1 MRVRLHG
8 SGIYSNRFPENFQR
22 SCCHE
27 LTGSGILRLD
37 CLSKLMTSPN
47 APILVTGGAG
57 YIGSHTVRLLACQ
70 GRKIVVLDNL
80 VFGHDQ
86 ALVDPGVE
94 LVVGDVGDEDL
105 LRSLFA
111 QHRFGAVIHFAAY
124 AYVGESVTNPLK
136 YYQNNTAEPIKLL
149 QVMQDFGCKVFVFSS
164 TCATY
169 GVPEALPITES
180 NPQNPINPYG
190 RSKLMVEWMLADCG
204 HAWGLRSA
212 CLRYFNASGCSPDGK
227 IGEDHNPETHLIP
240 RVMMAVAGEIEYLEV
255 FGTDY
260 ATPDGTCIRDY
271 IHVEDLADAHARA
284 LDHLASGGE
293 SVCCNLGTGVG
304 VSVKQIIAAVEEV
317 TGKTVPVKFGP
328 RRAGDPD
335 SLVADP
341 SLAKQ
346 VLGWEATRKDVRDMV
361 RPAWLWLSG
370 PRRGRFPA
378 NSRPA

>member
-1 MRVRLHG
+1 MG
-8 SGIYSNRFPENFQR
+8 FFGFIPTE
-22 SCCHE
+22 
-27 LTGSGILRLD
+27 I
-37 CLSKLMTSPN
+37 MTTEI

-57 YIGSHTVRLLACQ
+57 YIGSHTVRLLASQ

-80 VFGHDQ
+80 VFGHEQ
-86 ALVDPGVE
+86 AIVDPGVE
-94 LVVGDVGDEDL
+94 LVVGEVGDQAL
-105 LRSLFA
+105 VRSLFEK
-111 QHRFGAVIHFAAY
+111 HRFGAIIHFAAY
-124 AYVGESVTNPLK
+124 AYVGESVTDPLK

-149 QVMQDFGCKVFVFSS
+149 QVMQEFGCKVFVFSS

-169 GVPEALPITES
+169 GVPDKLPITEA
-180 NPQNPINPYG
+180 NTQNPINPYG
-190 RSKLMVEWMLADCG
+190 RSKLMVEWILKDCG

-240 RVMMAVAGEIEYLEV
+240 RVMMGVTGEIEFLEV

-284 LDHLASGGE
+284 LDHLAAGGE
-293 SVCCNLGTGVG
+293 SVRCNLGTGVG
-304 VSVKQIIAAVEEV
+304 VSVKEIISAVEEV
-317 TGKTVPVKFGP
+317 TGKSVPVKYGP
-328 RRAGDPD
+328 RREGDPD

-346 VLGWEATRKDVRDMV
+346 LLGWEATRKDVRDMV
-361 RPAWLWLSG
+361 RPAWLWTSG
-370 PRRGRFPA
+370 PNHGHFPA
-378 NSRPA
+378 NTQSA